1 MSQEIKLSDELLL
14 EVQTLKDQLT
24 ENVVKIGRLNVQ
36 VSFYKRDLLLMEQ
49 ELEHLYEEAARIN
62 VSEEELQNKVVAE
75 HGEGKLDLVSGI
87 YTKP

>member
-36 VSFYKRDLLLMEQ
+36 VSFYKRDLLLMKQ

-75 HGEGKLDLVSGI
+75 HGEGKLDLASGI

>member
-36 VSFYKRDLLLMEQ
+36 VSFYKRDFLL
-49 ELEHLYEEAARIN
+49 
-62 VSEEELQNKVVAE
+62 
-75 HGEGKLDLVSGI
+75 
-87 YTKP
+87 